1 MTAPSEN
8 NAAERK
14 FPESA
19 VFYRDL
25 ERTYRTAK
33 RAAGAWIEADD
44 GGRWLDACGGAL
56 TISVGH
62 GRREVVQA
70 AADQLADLA
79 YVHGAQFTTTA
90 MEQAAALLV
99 GSLSAGLPKRQG
111 LPHSGRRGSRGDRDQ
126 AGARPRAGDAATPS
140 ATGSSRS
147 GPATTATPSGRSRFR
162 DGIRSGPP
170 TSRC

>member
-1 MTAPSEN
+1 MTGSPAEAPTLRYPDS
-8 NAAERK
+8 
-14 FPESA
+14 S

-70 AADQLADLA
+70 AADQLADVA
-79 YVHGAQFTTTA
+79 YVHGAQFTTAA

-99 GSLSAGLPKRQG
+99 DSLP
-111 LPHSGRRGSRGDRDQ
+111 
-126 AGARPRAGDAATPS
+126 RPTETP
-140 ATGSSRS
+140 RS
-147 GPATTATPSGRSRFR
+147 T
-162 DGIRSGPP
+162 
-170 TSRC
+170 